1 MYGRGKFSQS
11 RQMKDLFYSIVKA
24 FNRKVVFISWELS
37 IISVLFFGIIH
48 RPCLPSIGLLNIHLL
63 QFVKTGKHLPTGQTI
78 TSMVLIYFLDRL
90 SRFLLLIEVFS
101 PVFSVH
107 YL

>member
-11 RQMKDLFYSIVKA
+11 RQMKDLFYSIIKA

-48 RPCLPSIGLLNIHLL
+48 RLCLLSIGLLNIHLL
-63 QFVKTGKHLPTGQTI
+63 QFVKYWE
-78 TSMVLIYFLDRL
+78 TSANRANNNDDGFNFL
-90 SRFLLLIEVFS
+90 FG
-101 PVFSVH
+101 
-107 YL
+107 

>member
-37 IISVLFFGIIH
+37 IISALFFEIIH
-48 RPCLPSIGLLNIHLL
+48 RPCLPSIGLLNSHLL
-63 QFVKTGKHLPTGQTI
+63 QFVKYWE
-78 TSMVLIYFLDRL
+78 TSANRTNNNVDGFN
-90 SRFLLLIEVFS
+90 LLFG
-101 PVFSVH
+101 
-107 YL
+107 

>member
-37 IISVLFFGIIH
+37 IISVLFFRNNTSPLSSFDRFIKYPFASVRKVLG
-48 RPCLPSIGLLNIHLL
+48 NIC
-63 QFVKTGKHLPTGQTI
+63 QPNKQ
-78 TSMVLIYFLDRL
+78 
-90 SRFLLLIEVFS
+90 
-101 PVFSVH
+101 
-107 YL
+107 